1 MMSKRTLAAVNAM
14 LFVAGQGQQRPVRT
28 HEVSAALGFSISYM
42 EGILSEL
49 KSHKLLQS
57 SRGPGGGYQVDC
69 SPEDLSIWDI
79 VKVFETP
86 NLEELEDQRK
96 GQEIQSGYLRGLH
109 QAYEQFLRSQT
120 LAQWTPKQRQPPA
133 SVQPTVSRYKFKPLP
148 ARTVAHLP
156 NSVFQWYKFNVGTQ
170 RAL

>member
-14 LFVAGQGQQRPVRT
+14 LFVAGQGQQHPVRT
-28 HEVSAALGFSISYM
+28 HEISTALGFSVSYM

-49 KSHKLLQS
+49 KSHGLLQS
-57 SRGPGGGYQVDC
+57 SRGPGGGYQVEG

-86 NLEELEDQRK
+86 NPEELEDKRT
-96 GQEIQSGYLRGLH
+96 GQEIQSGYLLGLH

-120 LAQWTPKQRQPPA
+120 LAQWTLKPSRLTA
-133 SVQPTVSRYKFKPLP
+133 NVQPTVSRFKFKPLP
-148 ARTVAHLP
+148 ARTLAHLP
-156 NSVFQWYKFNVGTQ
+156 NSVFQWYKFNPGTQ
-170 RAL
+170 SAL